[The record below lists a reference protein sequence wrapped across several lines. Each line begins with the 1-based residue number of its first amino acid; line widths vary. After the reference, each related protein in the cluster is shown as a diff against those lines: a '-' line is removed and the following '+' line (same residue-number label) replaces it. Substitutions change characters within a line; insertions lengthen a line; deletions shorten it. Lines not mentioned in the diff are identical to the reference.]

1 MTFDPFADDVQ
12 VDDVQEQPT
21 VNENNDVWTEN
32 TDKRENTNVTVVN
45 QTEGKVTV
53 TLKGGEGFAAPW
65 VVIHAENAQDALE
78 QLNDKNMGELLK
90 RVRQVSDFFVQSG
103 GNASQ
108 RQSQN
113 QPAQQS
119 QRPPQQQAPNGET
132 KTCQHGEMVFRSG
145 VSKASGK
152 PYKGFF
158 CPSSDRNDQCKPQFI
173 R

>member
-32 TDKRENTNVTVVN
+32 TDKKENTNVTVVN

-53 TLKGGEGFAAPW
+53 TLKGGAGFDAPW
-65 VVIHAENAQDALE
+65 IVVHADNAEDALE
-78 QLNDKNMGELLK
+78 QLNDKALGALIARTKE
-90 RVRQVSDFFVQSG
+90 VAAYFSG
-103 GNASQ
+103 GNGNTTQ
-108 RQSQN
+108 RPAQSQ
-113 QPAQQS
+113 QQGQ

-145 VSKASGK
+145 VSKSSGK